1 MFYDELNKILEEFV
15 GDCYNEEDYVLIRN
29 FTDIILNSKSPWCNA
44 IYHSKMGLDKCT
56 DYSIDFLKTISPK
69 YSDRLCKLLEHGRIE
84 FLDDKEEEHLSYID
98 VFEGSKFIKIY
109 QRGTIED
116 SYNITHEVMHEI
128 NMDVDK
134 SAMNWQLM
142 TEAFSICA
150 ERLQMDYFARQS
162 DIPRNYRHKEHDTLY
177 ALYCKAIV
185 MDFELKLIS
194 AYHKYGA
201 VNKYVIDEILG
212 ENHFSAYINSAHLKE
227 IVKDGELSFDM
238 LQRDIIGGIMS
249 THMYERI
256 SNKRKLVKEFVELND
271 WCNEMDF
278 VDTLKYLDL
287 DVVDPDSIIVSRK
300 SIRELTREYRK
311 RCKNLTK

>member
-15 GDCYNEEDYVLIRN
+15 GDYYNEEDFALVRS
-29 FTDIILNSKSPWCNA
+29 FTDIILGSKSPLCNA
-44 IYHSKMGLDKCT
+44 IYHSKMGIDRCC

-69 YSDRLCKLLEHGRIE
+69 YSDRLCKLLSNGKIE
-84 FLDDKEEEHLSYID
+84 FLEDKDEENLSYIEVVD
-98 VFEGSKFIKIY
+98 DTKFIKIY

-116 SYNITHEVMHEI
+116 SYTITHEAMHES
-128 NMDVDK
+128 NLDVNK

-150 ERLQMDYFARQS
+150 ERLQMDYFARQPEV
-162 DIPRNYRHKEHDTLY
+162 PRNYRHNEHDTLY

-185 MDFELKLIS
+185 LDFELKLIS
-194 AYHKYGA
+194 AYHKFGS
-201 VNKYVIDEILG
+201 VNKHIIDEILG
-212 ENHFSAYINSAHLKE
+212 SNHFSAYINSVHLKE
-227 IVKDGELSFDM
+227 IVRDGELSFDM
-238 LQRDIIGGIMS
+238 LQRDIIGGVLS

-256 SNKRKLVKEFVELND
+256 TNKRKLIKEFVELND

-287 DVVDPDSIIVSRK
+287 DVIDEDAAILSDR
-300 SIRELTREYRK
+300 SIRRLTREYRK